1 MVEHLQSGDQT
12 MAPEYSAW
20 QAIPHFCKIGC
31 IMSTVAGGGGGG
43 GGVFSTSWDTMS
55 TLVDIMSTLGD
66 VQYIGGYHDA
76 CGEQIKAVTSCS
88 THKID
93 QQETAS

>member
-20 QAIPHFCKIGC
+20 QAIPHFCEIEC
-31 IMSTVAGGGGGG
+31 IMSTLAG
-43 GGVFSTSWDTMS
+43 GGVFSTLGDTMS
-55 TLVDIMSTLGD
+55 TSVDIMSTSED
-66 VQYIGGYHDA
+66 IMMHM
-76 CGEQIKAVTSCS
+76 GEQIKAVTSCS

-93 QQETAS
+93 QQETDG